1 MGYDEYRGPP
11 PRRAGGGCG
20 TVLGNAALLLI
31 GALLLAI
38 TFFMV
43 GLWQQG
49 DRFLTGF
56 DDLFNKPQPTPQVDV
71 TAVVIQQIRGASEL
85 TTTVFDMQTVA
96 EATQDRVAFGI
107 PVGTTRL
114 LYIAQGTVRA
124 GVDLSQIGPDDVQ
137 IISDTIALR
146 LPPPVILDSKIDV
159 NRSRVY
165 DMDRGFLNLGPEG
178 MGLQSAAEQ
187 QALAQIVASACS
199 MGVLDEAN
207 RAAEV
212 ALTKLLGLSGYR
224 QVIVVVTPPT
234 SCGVTVPP
242 PVPIPTAGP

>member
-1 MGYDEYRGPP
+1 MGYDDYRGPLP
-11 PRRAGGGCG
+11 QRRGSGCG
-20 TVLGNAALLLI
+20 TILGNVALLVI

-38 TFFMV
+38 AFFMF

-49 DRFLTGF
+49 DRFLSGF
-56 DDLFNKPQPTPQVDV
+56 DNLFNRPDPTPVV
-71 TAVVIQQIRGASEL
+71 NVEAVVIQQIQGASEL
-85 TTTVFDMQTVA
+85 TTTLFDMQTVA
-96 EATQDRVAFGI
+96 EVTQEGSLFGL
-107 PVGTTRL
+107 PFGTTRL

-124 GVDLSQIGPDDVQ
+124 GVDLSQIGPDDVEV
-137 IISDTIALR
+137 ISDTIAIR

-165 DMDRGFLNLGPEG
+165 DFDRGFLNLGPEG
-178 MGLQSAAEQ
+178 AGLQSAAEQ

-199 MGVLDEAN
+199 MGILDEAN
-207 RAAEV
+207 REAEV

-224 QVIVVVTPPT
+224 QVTVVATPPT

-242 PVPIPTAGP
+242 PVPIPTAVP